1 MALCWPSLILLICA
15 ILTYTNASFTLTPE
29 VTNFIPSCA
38 QTCFIS
44 FLDSNFNTATCGTTP
59 TLDCLCSHNTTTG
72 YTVGEGAVQC
82 IISEDNIGF
91 CKGND
96 AQSKSKYWKS
106 ISWMDA
112 KYFFQN
118 LSSLLHLT
126 CAVGRRTPCPT
137 LTPQLLQP

>member
-29 VTNFIPSCA
+29 VTNFIPLCA

-96 AQSKSKYWKS
+96 AQSTFQTPSS
-106 ISWMDA
+106 IFHRNTYCS
-112 KYFFQN
+112 QS
-118 LSSLLHLT
+118 LSFSLHLT
-126 CAVGRRTPCPT
+126 CVLGKQT
-137 LTPQLLQP
+137 LSRILMVR

>member
-15 ILTYTNASFTLTPE
+15 ILTYANASFTLTPE

-96 AQSKSKYWKS
+96 AQST
-106 ISWMDA
+106 
-112 KYFFQN
+112 FQTLRYIFHGN
-118 LSSLLHLT
+118 TYCSQSLLFSLHLT
-126 CAVGRRTPCPT
+126 CVLGKQT
-137 LTPQLLQP
+137 LSRILMLR

>member
-96 AQSKSKYWKS
+96 AQSMFQTPSS
-106 ISWMDA
+106 IFHGNTYCS
-112 KYFFQN
+112 QS
-118 LSSLLHLT
+118 LSFSLHLT
-126 CAVGRRTPCPT
+126 CVLGKQT
-137 LTPQLLQP
+137 LSRILMLR